1 MPAIV
6 ECVANVSEG
15 RQAAIILSLAEA
27 IVAVPAVRLLHQDI
41 GAAANRTV
49 FTFAGPA
56 ADVLEAAFRLFSVA
70 EQMIDMRQ
78 HRGVH
83 PRMGAVD
90 VCPFVPIQGC
100 DLAFCAVLARQLGQR
115 VGNEL
120 GVPVYLYEAAAT
132 ASHRRNLA
140 AVRKG
145 EYEGLPDKIQQALWQ
160 PDFGSAIFHP
170 RFGAA
175 IIGARPFLLAWNID
189 LATQDTSLARSL
201 AASLRESGRWQIKN
215 GQKYQKPGLF
225 PGLKAIGWHIEEY
238 GHCQVSTNVVD
249 PERVNLWAVYQACQ
263 RLAIAQGTAV
273 IGSELIGLIPSRY
286 LLAAADAALEE
297 EAAYAQ
303 AIERLGLAHRAP
315 FLVEERVLELL
326 LR

>member
-15 RQAAIILSLAEA
+15 RQAAILSSLSAA
-27 IVAVPAVRLLHQDI
+27 ITAVPGVRLLHQDVGW
-41 GAAANRTV
+41 GAHRTV
-49 FTFAGPA
+49 FTFAGLA
-56 ADVLEAAFRLFSVA
+56 KAVLEAAFRLFCA
-70 EQMIDMRQ
+70 AQQAIDMQQ
-78 HRGVH
+78 HRGTH

-90 VCPFVPIQGC
+90 VCPFVPVQGC
-100 DLAFCAVLARQLGQR
+100 DLAFCADLARQLGQR
-115 VGNEL
+115 VGEEL
-120 GVPVYLYEAAAT
+120 GIPVYLYEAAAT

-145 EYEGLPDKIQQALWQ
+145 EYEGLANKIQQPQWQ
-160 PDFGSAIFHP
+160 PDFGPATFHP

-175 IIGARPFLLAWNID
+175 IIGARPFLIAWNID
-189 LATQDTSLARSL
+189 LATQEVAIAQQL
-201 AASLRESGRWQIKN
+201 AASLRESGRWELRSEEKIHV
-215 GQKYQKPGLF
+215 PGLF
-225 PGLKAIGWHIEEY
+225 PGLKAIGWYIEEY

-249 PERVNLWAVYQACQ
+249 PERVNLWAVHQACQ
-263 RLAIAQGTAV
+263 DLATAAGTAV
-273 IGSELIGLIPSRY
+273 TGSELIGLIPSRY

-297 EAAYAQ
+297 QAAYAQ

-315 FLVEERVLELL
+315 FLVEERVLEWL